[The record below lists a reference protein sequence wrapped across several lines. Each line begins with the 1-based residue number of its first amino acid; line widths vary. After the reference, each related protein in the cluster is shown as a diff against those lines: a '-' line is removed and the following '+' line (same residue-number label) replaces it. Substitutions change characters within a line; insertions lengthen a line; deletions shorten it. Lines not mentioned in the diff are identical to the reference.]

1 MFNAAWLYKN
11 YTYKIEKLKWADSLR
26 SITKIVLNERKN
38 LEMKIYYDSKI
49 NKIETSSEKIKEKSK
64 DSRGLLFISL
74 KVNSTVGPNSVKP
87 PLKSSHIF

>member
-64 DSRGLLFISL
+64 DSRGFLFISL
-74 KVNSTVGPNSVKP
+74 KDKQLFISNIRKLLYRTRMK
-87 PLKSSHIF
+87 